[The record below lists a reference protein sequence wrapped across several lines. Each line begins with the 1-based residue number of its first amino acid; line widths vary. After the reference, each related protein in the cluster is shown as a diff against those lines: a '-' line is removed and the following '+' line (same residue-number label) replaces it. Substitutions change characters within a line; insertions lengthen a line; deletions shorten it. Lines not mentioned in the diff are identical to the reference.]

1 SPILLGGAK
10 SANRARLLQLFIKS
24 EGIMQGENSP
34 PGQSRPLTAGTGSS
48 SSYTSSIEP
57 RESSPQILRQMA

>member
-1 SPILLGGAK
+1 
-10 SANRARLLQLFIKS
+10 
-24 EGIMQGENSP
+24 MHGEDSP

-48 SSYTSSIEP
+48 LSYTSSIEL

>member
-1 SPILLGGAK
+1 
-10 SANRARLLQLFIKS
+10 
-24 EGIMQGENSP
+24 MQGENSP

-48 SSYTSSIEP
+48 PSYMSSIEL